1 MRILVDVRLLAKGG
15 RSGIEEY
22 THNLLRSLL
31 TIDRDNDYTLFYNGF
46 RKQPLKSFKLQN
58 SGFKIIDWKIPN
70 KILDAA
76 SRFLSWP
83 KLDAFIKTDLI
94 FSPHFNI
101 LAPTKTPRVITF
113 HDLSFVHH
121 PRFFSRKQRWWHWF
135 QNIKTQ
141 AVRADHIIAVSQ
153 FTKNDLVD
161 TFGLPPEK
169 ISVIYSGIS
178 EEFRLFS
185 SKDDGMAAS
194 IVNDFGHTAVNPK
207 RKPIPAATTP
217 IIPAAPYILYLGTL
231 EPRKNIRAVI
241 RAFNSVKS
249 DKNFADFKLVLAG
262 RPGWLYDAI
271 LKEIANSPYRKDI
284 VLPGQIEPTDRP
296 QLYARASVFVYPSF
310 FEGFGFP
317 PLEAQVCGC
326 PVIVSNR
333 GSLPEIIG
341 DSGLMAEPWAIEAI
355 ADAIK
360 KIAGDHRLRQNIVS
374 RGLQNAKRFN
384 WPDAARQTLKTFTQI

>member
-22 THNLLRSLL
+22 THNLLHSLL
-31 TIDRDNDYTLFYNGF
+31 TIDRDNDYILFYNGF
-46 RKQPLKSFKLQN
+46 RKQPLKSFELQDTR
-58 SGFKIIDWKIPN
+58 FKIIDWKIPN

-76 SRFLSWP
+76 ARFLAWP

-101 LAPTKTPRVITF
+101 LAPTKVPRVITF

-121 PRFFSRKQRWWHWF
+121 PRFFSQKQRWWHWF

-141 AVRADHIIAVSQ
+141 AMRADRIIAVSQ
-153 FTKNDLVD
+153 FTKNDLVN

-169 ISVIYSGIS
+169 ISVIYSGIAD
-178 EEFRLFS
+178 EF
-185 SKDDGMAAS
+185 
-194 IVNDFGHTAVNPK
+194 
-207 RKPIPAATTP
+207 KPSPTYP
-217 IIPAAPYILYLGTL
+217 ISNTKYQTPYILYLGTL
-231 EPRKNIRAVI
+231 EPRKNIRAII
-241 RAFNSVKS
+241 RAFNIVKN

-271 LKEIANSPYRKDI
+271 LKEIADSPYRKDI
-284 VLPGQIEPTDRP
+284 VLPGQIEPANRP

-317 PLEAQVCGC
+317 PLEAQACGC

-341 DSGLMAEPWAIEAI
+341 NSGQIVEPWAIEAI

-360 KIAGDHRLRQNIVS
+360 KITGDPQLRQNFVV
-374 RGLQNAKRFN
+374 RGLQNAKRFS
-384 WPDAARQTLKTFTQI
+384 WPDAARQTLKTLTQI